1 VISDDAPQHCAH
13 ARPRYSRNMDS
24 SVRVSL
30 KVLSSSSLRLTIQQD
45 AVSLLTLPDVLQL
58 EI

>member
-1 VISDDAPQHCAH
+1 
-13 ARPRYSRNMDS
+13 MDS

-30 KVLSSSSLRLTIQQD
+30 KVLSSSSLRLIIQQD